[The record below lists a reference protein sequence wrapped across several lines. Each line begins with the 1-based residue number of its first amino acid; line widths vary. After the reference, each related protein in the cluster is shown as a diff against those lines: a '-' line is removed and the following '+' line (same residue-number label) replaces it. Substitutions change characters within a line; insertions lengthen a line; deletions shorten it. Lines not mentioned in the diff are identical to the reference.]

1 MNMVTRTINTAEA
14 MLWERSGHKSDGSPN
29 FTLIAHLRVQDTTF
43 TQAGMREE
51 FRRAGFATDGRE
63 IIWKVVDSD
72 VYGQTVAEFVEHG
85 RRVHRDRNGKVRP
98 LED

>member
-14 MLWERSGHKSDGSPN
+14 MLWERNGHKADGSPN
-29 FTLIAHLRVQDTTF
+29 FTLVAHLRIQDTTF
-43 TQAGMREE
+43 TQAGMREV
-51 FRRAGFATDGRE
+51 FRSAGYATADRE
-63 IIWKVVDSD
+63 ITWNVIKSE

-85 RRVHRDRNGKVRP
+85 RRVQRDRNGKVRP

>member
-63 IIWKVVDSD
+63 ITWKVVDSD

-85 RRVHRDRNGKVRP
+85 RRVRRDRNGKVRP